1 MKMKEIQDN
10 PPPFV
15 RSDEALSYYHEILSK
30 LVDNDVPLRSQDSYA
45 IGSMAINYAA
55 IDMAQHDIDTNGIMM
70 DVQGSERHMIAKAN
84 PAINVLKDAQANI
97 RFYIKEFQMSPQSRG
112 KGFNLSGGSG
122 VRPQDDGF
130 DAV

>member
-1 MKMKEIQDN
+1 MKEIEEN

-15 RSDEALSYYHEILSK
+15 RTEEALSYYYEILGR

-45 IGSMAINYAA
+45 IGTMAINYAA
-55 IDMAQHDIDTNGIMM
+55 MDKAQEDIDLNGMM
-70 DVQGSERHMIAKAN
+70 LDVQGSERHMIAKAN

-112 KGFNLSGGSG
+112 KGFNLSGGGG
-122 VRPQDDGF
+122 VKPQDDGF
-130 DAV
+130 ESV

>member
-1 MKMKEIQDN
+1 
-10 PPPFV
+10 
-15 RSDEALSYYHEILSK
+15 
-30 LVDNDVPLRSQDSYA
+30 
-45 IGSMAINYAA
+45 MAINYAA
-55 IDMAQHDIDTNGIMM
+55 IDMAQHEIDMNGIMM